1 MVIVR
6 LRKSRKEQWTYL
18 TAREKRLKEAREYV
32 CYTHITYHKLSIN
45 EAHTYPYLHQ
55 ILVKATLYSLGITE
69 VTVPDDS
76 RYDSS
81 VHLSFSDIMIDAS
94 SSRGSPGSVA
104 LYSRLS
110 GR

>member
-45 EAHTYPYLHQ
+45 GGSHIPMSA
-55 ILVKATLYSLGITE
+55 
-69 VTVPDDS
+69 PD
-76 RYDSS
+76 
-81 VHLSFSDIMIDAS
+81 LSK
-94 SSRGSPGSVA
+94 GQVA
-104 LYSRLS
+104 LIVRE
-110 GR
+110 